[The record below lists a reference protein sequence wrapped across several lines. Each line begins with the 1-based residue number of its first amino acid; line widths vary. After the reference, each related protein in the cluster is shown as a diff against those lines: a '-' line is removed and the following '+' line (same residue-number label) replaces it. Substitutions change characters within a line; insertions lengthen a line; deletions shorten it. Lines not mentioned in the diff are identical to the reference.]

1 MPGSPIGQQQDG
13 PRRFCGSGSE
23 MLRKGALGLLLLEAA
38 GFSFFAGF
46 SSATGAAAVAAGG
59 VERAGAGGVGCCFSV
74 SPVGAASACF
84 AGWAGVA
91 VCAVA
96 GVAVEGASAFSAVLG
111 LALRRMG
118 DGRAGNPKRC
128 AFPTTAFLVMERRL
142 PISAVERPSAHNA
155 LSWAIISSVHSIYG
169 HLTINIASFAGKI
182 PRFQS
187 RIYYGDARFISRR
200 KPAGQDAP

>member
-38 GFSFFAGF
+38 GFSFFATF
-46 SSATGAAAVAAGG
+46 SSTAGAGAASGG
-59 VERAGAGGVGCCFSV
+59 VERAGADGVGWCFSV
-74 SPVGAASACF
+74 SPTGAASACF
-84 AGWAGVA
+84 AGCTGVA
-91 VCAVA
+91 VCAAAEEVA
-96 GVAVEGASAFSAVLG
+96 AGASAFSAVLG

-200 KPAGQDAP
+200 KPARQVAL

>member
-23 MLRKGALGLLLLEAA
+23 MLRKGAFGLLLLVAA

-46 SSATGAAAVAAGG
+46 SSAAGAVVAAGG
-59 VERAGAGGVGCCFSV
+59 VERAGAGGVAGCFSV
-74 SPVGAASACF
+74 SPTGAASACF
-84 AGWAGVA
+84 TGWAGAA

-96 GVAVEGASAFSAVLG
+96 GVVGAGASVFSAVLG
-111 LALRRMG
+111 LAFRRIG
-118 DGRAGNPKRC
+118 DGRGGNPKRC